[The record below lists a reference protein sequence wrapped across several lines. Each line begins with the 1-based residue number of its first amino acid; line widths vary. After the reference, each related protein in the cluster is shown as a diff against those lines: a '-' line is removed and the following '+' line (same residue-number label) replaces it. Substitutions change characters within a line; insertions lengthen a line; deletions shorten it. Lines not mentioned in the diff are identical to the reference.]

1 MSVSTGANT
10 LPPKAISAETFA
22 SLRSMSPMD
31 KLAIPSISLTL
42 VTLCLNSHTI
52 GKWTTSPSMR
62 KIGRNGYHPKKMMRR
77 KNKTPKQKIQD
88 AYTLLY
94 MCASWIFSLFATN
107 SLIIGGMQTL
117 RPFPL
122 LPLFAHYSQMMQIA
136 PCPSHPFSHLIPK
149 LQHPH
154 SVAPS
159 FPKTLRLFSAWE

>member
-10 LPPKAISAETFA
+10 LQPEAISAETFA
-22 SLRSMSPMD
+22 SLRSMSPMG

-42 VTLCLNSHTI
+42 VTQCLNSHTI

-62 KIGRNGYHPKKMMRR
+62 KIGRNGYHPKKMRRR
-77 KNKTPKQKIQD
+77 KNKTPKTKNPRCLHIIIYVRILD
-88 AYTLLY
+88 F
-94 MCASWIFSLFATN
+94 CFFATN